1 MTSYKKIVAHLLE
14 MTAQSWVEKLLE
26 NSGIEYNFTSAK
38 ETEMENDKGMD
49 TVYWKVPIEISR
61 KGNIFPTVVIV
72 GGTADDLCGICKSVI
87 WDEKKEII
95 WMAVKETREKL
106 GIDKFDIG

>member
-14 MTAQSWVEKLLE
+14 MTAQSWVEQLLE
-26 NSGIEYNFTSAK
+26 KNGIEYTFTSVR
-38 ETEMENDKGMD
+38 ETEMENDKEEG

-87 WDEKKEII
+87 WDDKKEII
-95 WMAVKETREKL
+95 WMTVKETREKL
-106 GIDKFDIG
+106 GIDRFVI